1 MASEQKGFVV
11 YGDIEE
17 SLNELTD
24 EQVAK
29 LFRGMVSYFN
39 TGKEPK
45 FSGLMKMV
53 FIPIRQQMDR
63 DTDKYEKKCAKNR
76 ESIQKYWD
84 KVKADTNEYERI
96 RTNTDEYERIPPNTN
111 VANTNTNTT
120 TKTKTETETTTMS
133 SETDAGLLS
142 FDLIQY
148 LNEKTGSDYKAD
160 KTNAVRIQTLLDSG
174 YSPAELRSVIDKKCA
189 EWMTDPKMRPYLR
202 PSTLWGAKF
211 PEYVSA
217 PISIGQERERDEAKK
232 RETLE
237 AELTE
242 KKETLSTL
250 RASLDEIK
258 PGTRLDERRALK
270 EQIALLEDSIKIIE
284 GRL

>member
-1 MASEQKGFVV
+1 MSKDQKGFVV
-11 YGDIEE
+11 YVDIEE

-63 DTDKYEKKCAKNR
+63 DTDKYEKKCEKNR

-96 RTNTDEYERIPPNTN
+96 RTNTNVYERIPVNTN
-111 VANTNTNTT
+111 VANTNTKTSTT
-120 TKTKTETETTTMS
+120 TKTDTGTTTTS

-142 FDLIQY
+142 YDLIQY

-160 KTNAVRIQTLLDSG
+160 KANAVRVQSLLDSG
-174 YSPAELRSVIDKKCA
+174 YSPDQLRTVIDKKVD
-189 EWMTDPKMRPYLR
+189 EWYGDSKMRSYLR
-202 PSTLWGAKF
+202 PSTLFGDKF
-211 PEYVSA
+211 GEYLAA
-217 PISIGQERERDEAKK
+217 PISIAAERERDQKKKQSDLNRELEEKRQALSVMRESLKEA
-232 RETLE
+232 T
-237 AELTE
+237 
-242 KKETLSTL
+242 KE
-250 RASLDEIK
+250 
-258 PGTRLDERRALK
+258 ERRHLR
-270 EQIALLEDSIKIIE
+270 ENIAILEDSIGLIE
-284 GRL
+284 RRLT

>member
-1 MASEQKGFVV
+1 MSKDQKGFVV

-39 TGKEPK
+39 TGKDPK

-63 DTDKYEKKCAKNR
+63 DTDKYEKKCEKNR

-96 RTNTDEYERIPPNTN
+96 QTNTNVYERIPPNTN
-111 VANTNTNTT
+111 VANTNTKTNTDTKTDTGTT
-120 TKTKTETETTTMS
+120 TTS

-160 KTNAVRIQTLLDSG
+160 KANAVRVQTLLDSG
-174 YSPAELRSVIDKKCA
+174 YSPDQLRSVIDKKCD
-189 EWMTDPKMRPYLR
+189 EWYGDSKMRSYLR
-202 PSTLWGAKF
+202 PSTLFGDKF
-211 PEYVSA
+211 GEYLAA
-217 PISIGQERERDEAKK
+217 PISVTAEKQQKAN
-232 RETLE
+232 LE
-237 AELTE
+237 
-242 KKETLSTL
+242 
-250 RASLDEIK
+250 RASLEDQLNEK
-258 PGTRLDERRALK
+258 RKALAYMKDSLKEATKEERRNLR
-270 EQIALLEDSIKIIE
+270 EQIAILEDSIGLIE
-284 GRL
+284 RRLT

>member
-1 MASEQKGFVV
+1 MSKDQKGFVV

-63 DTDKYEKKCAKNR
+63 DTDKYEKKCEKNR

-96 RTNTDEYERIPPNTN
+96 RTNTNEYERIPPNTN
-111 VANTNTNTT
+111 VANTNTKTTTT
-120 TKTKTETETTTMS
+120 TKTDTGTTTTS

-160 KTNAVRIQTLLDSG
+160 KANAVRVQTLLDSG
-174 YSPAELRSVIDKKCA
+174 YSPDQLRSVIDKKCD
-189 EWMTDPKMRPYLR
+189 EWYSDSKMRSYLR
-202 PSTLWGAKF
+202 PSTLFGDKF
-211 PEYVSA
+211 GEYLAA
-217 PISIGQERERDEAKK
+217 PISVTAEKQKK
-232 RETLE
+232 ASED
-237 AELTE
+237 
-242 KKETLSTL
+242 
-250 RASLDEIK
+250 RASLEDQLNEK
-258 PGTRLDERRALK
+258 RKALAYMKDSLKEATKEERRNLRD
-270 EQIALLEDSIKIIE
+270 QIAILEDSIGLIE
-284 GRL
+284 GRLS